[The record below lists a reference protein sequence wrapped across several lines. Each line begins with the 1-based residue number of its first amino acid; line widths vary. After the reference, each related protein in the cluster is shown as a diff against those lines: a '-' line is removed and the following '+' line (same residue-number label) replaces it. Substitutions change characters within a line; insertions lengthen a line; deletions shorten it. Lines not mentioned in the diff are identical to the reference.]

1 MEIRIFDTP
10 EEIGF
15 ACADIF
21 EELLSSKPDCVLGLA
36 TGASPVP
43 TYNELV
49 KRCKNGKISF
59 QQATSFNLDEYCD
72 LPKNDKNSYY
82 TFMHENLFDHID
94 IKEENVHILNGNA
107 KDTAKE
113 AAEFDAAI
121 DAAGGI
127 DIQLLGIG
135 TNGHIGFNEPGESFP
150 EGTFKVKLTDSTIAS
165 NSIYFEEDSMP
176 RYALTMGIG
185 SIMKAKKI
193 VLIATGEKKAEAILK
208 TVKGNVSPS
217 CPASVLQQH
226 PDAILLMCELC
237 LNGDYK
243 AAAKLL

>member
-10 EEIGF
+10 EEIGS

-21 EELLSSKPDCVLGLA
+21 EELLTKKTDCVLGLA

-43 TYNELV
+43 TYKELV
-49 KRCKNGKISF
+49 KRCEEGKISF
-59 QQATSFNLDEYCD
+59 AKVKSFNLDEYCD

-82 TFMHENLFDHID
+82 TFMHENLFDHVD

-107 KDTAKE
+107 ADTDKE
-113 AAEFDAAI
+113 TSDFDASIA
-121 DAAGGI
+121 AAGGI
-127 DIQLLGIG
+127 DLQLLGIG

-165 NSIYFEEDSMP
+165 NSIYFDDDSMP

-193 VLIATGEKKAEAILK
+193 VLIATGEKKADAIYK
-208 TVKGNVSPS
+208 TVKGEVSPS
-217 CPASVLQQH
+217 CPASILQQH
-226 PDAILLMCELC
+226 DDAILLI
-237 LNGDYK
+237 DK